1 MATDAAQLDLVLD
14 RANPPMNESDPRPK
28 TFAGLTLAQ
37 ILIGGVLLLAVIW
50 AMWTTREV
58 LALRQHKVVS
68 VRLGELVNQFALAE
82 ARSGDDPDKVTTRT
96 RAFMV
101 ALDRALKQ
109 RSAAGAVVLVG
120 EAVVSSSSEDI
131 TASIAAEVARHV
143 PMPVAQALPPRLPV
157 APTPS
162 SGAGSVGQ
170 AMIGAMATPSGSS
183 PFGAPLQHGAGPR
196 VGQQA
201 GYAPSA
207 YQPGGID
214 SSPGEGGPDVQ
225 P

>member
-1 MATDAAQLDLVLD
+1 MATDTVQLDLDLD
-14 RANPPMNESDPRPK
+14 RASAPVKDSAPRPK

-37 ILIGGVLLLAVIW
+37 ILIGGVLLLTVIW

-58 LALRQHKVVS
+58 LALRQNKVVS

-82 ARSGDDPDKVTTRT
+82 ARSGDDPDKVKTRT

-101 ALDRALKQ
+101 ALDRSLKQ

-131 TASIAAEVARHV
+131 TASIAADVSRHV

-157 APTPS
+157 VPTPS
-162 SGAGSVGQ
+162 AGAGSVGQ
-170 AMIGAMATPSGSS
+170 AMMGAMATPRAGS
-183 PFGAPLQHGAGPR
+183 PFGAPP
-196 VGQQA
+196 QQSSA
-201 GYAPSA
+201 QGGYAPSA
-207 YQPGGID
+207 YQQGDADPTAGQ
-214 SSPGEGGPDVQ
+214 GGPDVQ

>member
-1 MATDAAQLDLVLD
+1 MATDIAQLDLGLE
-14 RANPPMNESDPRPK
+14 RAEAPAPAGGPQSL

-37 ILIGGVLLLAVIW
+37 ILIGGVLLLSLIW

-68 VRLGELVNQFALAE
+68 VRLGELVNQFAIAE
-82 ARSGDDPDKVTTRT
+82 ARSGDDPDHVNART

-101 ALDRALKQ
+101 ALDRSLKQ

-131 TASIAAEVARHV
+131 TASIAADVARHV

-157 APTPS
+157 APTLS

-183 PFGAPLQHGAGPR
+183 TFGAPPQHGAGPQ

-207 YQPGGID
+207 YQPGAID
-214 SSPGEGGPDVQ
+214 PSAGDGGGDVQ

>member
-1 MATDAAQLDLVLD
+1 MVSDAAQLDLGLD
-14 RANPPMNESDPRPK
+14 RTETPGETNAPRPR
-28 TFAGLTLAQ
+28 TFAGLTVTQ
-37 ILIGGVLLLAVIW
+37 ILIGGVLLLTAIW

-82 ARSGDDPDKVTTRT
+82 ARSGDEPDKVTART
-96 RAFMV
+96 RAFMSV
-101 ALDRALKQ
+101 LDQALKQ

-131 TASIAAEVARHV
+131 TASIAADVAKHV
-143 PMPVAQALPPRLPV
+143 PMPVAQALPPRSPV

-162 SGAGSVGQ
+162 AGSGGVGQ
-170 AMIGAMATPSGSS
+170 AMMGAMATPPASS
-183 PFGAPLQHGAGPR
+183 PFGARP
-196 VGQQA
+196 QQG
-201 GYAPSA
+201 GYAPST
-207 YQPGGID
+207 YQSGGVD
-214 SSPGEGGPDVQ
+214 SSAEQGGPDVQ

>member
-1 MATDAAQLDLVLD
+1 MATDIAQLDLGLE
-14 RANPPMNESDPRPK
+14 RAEAPAPAGGPQSL

-37 ILIGGVLLLAVIW
+37 ILIGGVLLLSLIW

-68 VRLGELVNQFALAE
+68 VRLGELVNQFAIAE
-82 ARSGDDPDKVTTRT
+82 ARSGDDPDHVNART

-101 ALDRALKQ
+101 ALDRSLKQ

-131 TASIAAEVARHV
+131 TASIAADVARHV

-157 APTPS
+157 TPTPS
-162 SGAGSVGQ
+162 AGAGSAGQ
-170 AMIGAMATPSGSS
+170 AMIGAMATPRAGS
-183 PFGAPLQHGAGPR
+183 PFGAPP
-196 VGQQA
+196 QQSSA
-201 GYAPSA
+201 QSGYAPSA
-207 YQPGGID
+207 YQQSDADPTAGQ
-214 SSPGEGGPDVQ
+214 GGPDVQ